1 MSGAAWEQTD
11 LTRFMLYA
19 LKCSSTLITMEEVD
33 AEAAEQTRGLADV
46 SIDTDTLVEGRC
58 IMSAV
63 DVEERRRASEVA
75 CEMVRKAG
83 VRKQADVRL
92 RRPPLSSSSPAPA
105 PPPPPPQSEAVGVVA
120 GVVVALTSAES
131 AEDRSSDDDMDDG
144 KSGPSGAC
152 QNALPALDKKQGRK
166 RRMRSC
172 GESFVPQTN
181 RGKGERSTGSV
192 AAEGKRSTRMKT
204 PKNLDW

>member
-1 MSGAAWEQTD
+1 
-11 LTRFMLYA
+11 
-19 LKCSSTLITMEEVD
+19 MEEVD

-58 IMSAV
+58 NMSAV

-75 CEMVRKAG
+75 CEMVRKAS
-83 VRKQADVRL
+83 VRKPADVRL
-92 RRPPLSSSSPAPA
+92 PRPPLSSSPPPP

-120 GVVVALTSAES
+120 GVVVALTSTES
-131 AEDRSSDDDMDDG
+131 AEDRSSDDDDMDDG

-152 QNALPALDKKQGRK
+152 QKALPALDKKQGRK

-172 GESFVPQTN
+172 GESHVPQTK
-181 RGKGERSTGSV
+181 RSKGERSTGSV
-192 AAEGKRSTRMKT
+192 AAEGKRSTRIKT
-204 PKNLDW
+204 PKNLD